1 MGIKGLHKFLRSECP
16 DVFEDI
22 HISEYAYKKVA
33 IDISLYLYLFKA
45 SCGDFWLRS
54 FIKLIECLRKYELH
68 CVFIFDGEATPD
80 KDKERKKRAET
91 RAKSERKVY
100 KLEEA
105 IERYHETQE
114 VDPILIEFQE
124 KRKIQTKRLLNTG
137 MPHINIKMIEYYVQ
151 KLRKN
156 IFEVTEDDF
165 NLAKELFDI
174 LNVPYFQAPTEA
186 ETMCSDLCKKGLV
199 DAVLSKDSDVIA
211 YGTPIFLT
219 NIDINT
225 GLCQRVL
232 YDNVLEQLEFKSDQF
247 LDFCIMCGTD
257 YNDNIFRIGPKGAY
271 KLISEH
277 KTLEN
282 IENNTK
288 LDTTILNFRRGRE
301 LFREYPT
308 TDLTNI
314 SYCGAP
320 DFERLKEFVIK
331 NNISISI
338 DSLKESFIQPILVF
352 EE

>member
-1 MGIKGLHKFLRSECP
+1 MGIKGLHKFLRSACP

-22 HISEYAYKKVA
+22 HISDYAYKKVA
-33 IDISLYLYLFKA
+33 IDISLYMYLFKA

-54 FIKLIECLRKYELH
+54 FIKLVECLRKYELH
-68 CVFIFDGEATPD
+68 CVFIFDGKATPD
-80 KDKERKKRAET
+80 KDKERKKRAEI
-91 RAKSERKVY
+91 RAKNEEKVY

-105 IERYHETQE
+105 IEHYHETQE
-114 VDPILIEFQE
+114 IDPILIEFQE
-124 KRKIQTKRLLNTG
+124 KRKIHTKRLLSSG
-137 MPHINIKMIEYYVQ
+137 MPSINIKTIEYYVQ

-156 IFEVTEDDF
+156 IFEVTEADF
-165 NLAKELFDI
+165 NLAKKLFDI

-199 DAVLSKDSDVIA
+199 EAVLSKDSDVLA
-211 YGTPIFLT
+211 YGAPIFLT

-232 YDNVLEQLEFKSDQF
+232 YENVLEQLDFDSSQF

-271 KLISEH
+271 KLMKEH
-277 KTLEN
+277 KTLDN

-288 LDTTILNFRRGRE
+288 LDTTVLNFRRVRE
-301 LFREYPT
+301 LFSEYPSA
-308 TDLTNI
+308 DLINI

-320 DFERLKEFVIK
+320 NFDKLKEFVEK
-331 NNISISI
+331 NNISITI
-338 DSLKESFIQPILVF
+338 ENLKESFIQPILVF
-352 EE
+352 ED